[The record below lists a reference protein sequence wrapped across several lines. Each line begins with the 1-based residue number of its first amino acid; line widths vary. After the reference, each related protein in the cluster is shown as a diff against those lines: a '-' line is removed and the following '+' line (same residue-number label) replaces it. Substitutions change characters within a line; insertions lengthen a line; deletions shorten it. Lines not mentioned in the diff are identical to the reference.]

1 MPTQLILLA
10 LCLLL
15 SAFFSSSET
24 ALFSISKI
32 RALHLAKE
40 GTRFDRLIMRMKQ
53 DSHGLLTT
61 ILIGNNLVNIGGSA
75 LATAIV
81 MEQFHSNAVGIATG
95 IMTFLI
101 LVFGEIIPKSFAT
114 QNNVLVARIV
124 IFPLFW
130 LSKLF
135 YPIIV
140 VLNFIPRILG
150 GYSKQPAV
158 TEDELMTMVEVVEEG
173 GEIKEEERELISNIF
188 EFDDTSSSEIMTPRV
203 DMYVIDV
210 DDPLDIKE
218 IINSGFS
225 RIPVIE
231 ENIDNVVGILN
242 IKDLFAHYH
251 ERCIKDEDSA
261 FDVRTIMREPLFVPS
276 SKKIDSLLHEF
287 KQLKNHIGIVI
298 DEHGG
303 VEGLVT
309 MEDVLEELVGEI
321 SDETDQLDPH
331 LVKLKD
337 KRWIVLGK
345 ADIDEI
351 NKNLG
356 LSIDESNDYDT
367 FSGYILDRIG
377 RIPDVG
383 ESIDIEPYTAT
394 VKEKD
399 GNRIKTFVLKKEVK
413 KA

>member
-1 MPTQLILLA
+1 MFLV

-24 ALFSISKI
+24 ALFSISKV
-32 RALHLAKE
+32 RALHMAKE
-40 GTRFDRLIMRMKQ
+40 GTRFDRLIMRMKKNPH
-53 DSHGLLTT
+53 SLLTT

-114 QNNVLVARIV
+114 QNNFLVARIV
-124 IFPLFW
+124 IYPLFW

-135 YPIIV
+135 LPIIA
-140 VLNFIPRILG
+140 VLNFIPKILG
-150 GYSKQPAV
+150 GYSSQPAV

-210 DDPLDIKE
+210 DDPLDIKA
-218 IINSGFS
+218 ILMSGFS
-225 RIPVIE
+225 RFPVIE

-242 IKDLFAHYH
+242 IKDLFARYH
-251 ERCIKDEDSA
+251 ERCITKDASA
-261 FDVRTIMREPLFVPS
+261 FDVRKIMREPYFVPE

-287 KQLKNHIGIVI
+287 KLKKNHIGIVI

-331 LVKLKD
+331 LVRLKD

-356 LSIDESNDYDT
+356 LSIDDSSDYDT

-383 ESIDIEPYTAT
+383 ESIDIAPYTAT

-399 GNRIKTFVLKKEVK
+399 GNRIKTFMLKKEV
-413 KA
+413 